1 MDFRKQTK
9 SIIIIMKEVMPLC
22 IAYFIVKYY
31 YKIFYV
37 NR

>member
-9 SIIIIMKEVMPLC
+9 SIIIMKEVMLLC